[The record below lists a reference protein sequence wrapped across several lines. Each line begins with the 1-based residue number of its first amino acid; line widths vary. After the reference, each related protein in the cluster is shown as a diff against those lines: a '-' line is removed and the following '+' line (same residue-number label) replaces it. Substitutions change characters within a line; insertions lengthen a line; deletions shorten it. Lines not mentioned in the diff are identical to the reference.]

1 MRLNNRFQGFKVSRF
16 QIKILGLLEILVIFL
31 LFSCANKD
39 KFNELGPGVDAGS
52 MYKFINKWGADH
64 SSYSSEVGPGHG
76 DGTSSS
82 KVGAYNTPI
91 GICIVSNYVFV
102 AEYGNHRVQKLNL
115 EGYPSAF
122 SAGGIQDEVYG
133 NGLYGWDLSTTPL
146 IPDRKTGSGFY
157 APYGLYANS
166 TYIYTVDYEDI
177 NVQINN
183 WDGSFNTEFGTVGS
197 GNGEFLQPK
206 YITGD
211 KAGNIYVTDG
221 LRNDVQKFN
230 ATGTFITN
238 FGGEGT
244 QQGKFIDINGI
255 AINSRNEI
263 FVCDTGNHRI
273 QVFSTNG
280 TYLRTIKKFGFRM
293 EDLYKP
299 VAIAIDP
306 RNDNIVVT
314 DGDRIKIFTREGDFV
329 TGFGQSGRGNGEFN
343 NPKGIYVDS
352 RGYIYVADTGNHRI
366 QVFAPQ

>member
-1 MRLNNRFQGFKVSRF
+1 MKLNKAVNVFIYTSVPRFRQL
-16 QIKILGLLEILVIFL
+16 IYLL
-31 LFSCANKD
+31 LFIIILFGCANKD
-39 KFNELGPGVDAGS
+39 KFNELGPGFDAGS
-52 MYKFINKWGADH
+52 MYKFVNKWGADYWQ
-64 SSYSSEVGPGHG
+64 YSREVGPGHG

-115 EGYPSAF
+115 EGYPSSF
-122 SAGGIQDEVYG
+122 SAGGIEDVVYG
-133 NGLYGWDLSTTPL
+133 NGLYGWASSTKPL
-146 IPDRKTGSGFY
+146 IPERETNSGFY
-157 APYGLYANS
+157 APYGLYA
-166 TYIYTVDYEDI
+166 TPTFIYTVDYEDI
-177 NVQINN
+177 NFQINR
-183 WDGSFNTEFGTVGS
+183 WDGSFYAEIDNIGWGD
-197 GNGEFLQPK
+197 GEFLQPK

-211 KAGNIYVTDG
+211 KAGNIYITDG

-230 ATGTFITN
+230 ATGNFIKK

-244 QQGKFIDINGI
+244 EPGKFFEINGI
-255 AINSRNEI
+255 AINSKNEI
-263 FVCDTGNHRI
+263 FICDTGNHRI

-306 RNDNIVVT
+306 RNDNIVIT
-314 DGDRIKIFTREGDFV
+314 DGDRIKIFTRTGVFV

-343 NPKGIYVDS
+343 NPKGVYVDS